1 MREDEIKV
9 LRIGNIT
16 TVAELLR
23 QIGAK
28 ENWSGNRTIV
38 TFDWSNDFYQKQDIL
53 IRLTKAMNSSKFTVH
68 INNSQPSREVYE
80 THIGNDYEQ
89 TYAALKALGFLPCTK
104 VDALRYDFEYHDL
117 SIHLNKFPAIP
128 AFMEIN
134 GSAYS
139 GIPITSLLSDLNI
152 SSSLICTFGTEAIHK
167 KYYGIDY
174 FEAYH
179 I

>member
-1 MREDEIKV
+1 MKEDEIKV
-9 LRIGNIT
+9 LRIGDIT

-23 QIGAK
+23 QLGAEEK
-28 ENWSGNRTIV
+28 WSGNRTIV
-38 TFDWSNDFYQKQDIL
+38 TFDWSNDFYRKQDIL
-53 IRLTKAMNSSKFTVH
+53 IRLTKAMNSSKLTVH

-104 VDALRYDFEYHDL
+104 VDALRYDFVYHDL
-117 SIHLNKFPAIP
+117 AIHLNKFPEIP

-139 GIPITSLLSDLNI
+139 GISITSLISDLNI
-152 SSSLICTFGTEAIHK
+152 SEPLICPFGTETIHK

-174 FEAYH
+174 FKEYH